1 MAVAL
6 DKRRLKREIERDR
19 KAKVRARIKAVREE
33 IKAAR
38 AKRAAQLILIR
49 DQCRAERKALTI
61 TCDTR
66 RAEARAATRAE
77 VAERNREL
85 GNIAGEER
93 IYREVDAIHRGRRPR
108 VTRGERRAESDDA
121 VRVNLPADLVSVFD
135 AVRKGIK
142 GGPRKSRTEA
152 FLEWAEENPGEVWA
166 LKSREAEREISKLL
180 AEQKRLQKAQ
190 KSRRASLADV
200 PF

>member
-1 MAVAL
+1 MAL

-19 KAKVRARIKAVREE
+19 KAKVRLRIKAVREE

-38 AKRAAQLILIR
+38 QKRAAQLILIR
-49 DQCRAERKALTI
+49 DQCRAERKALSI
-61 TCDTR
+61 SCATR
-66 RAEARAATRAE
+66 REQTRTATRADI
-77 VAERNREL
+77 AARNKEL

-93 IYREVDAIHRGRRPR
+93 IYREVDAIHAGRRPR
-108 VTRGERRAESDDA
+108 VTRGEKRQESDEA
-121 VRVNLPADLVSVFD
+121 VRVNLPADLISVFD

-142 GGPRKSRTEA
+142 GGPRKTRTEA

-166 LKSREAEREISKLL
+166 LKSKEAEREISKLL

-190 KSRRASLADV
+190 RSRRSSLAEI